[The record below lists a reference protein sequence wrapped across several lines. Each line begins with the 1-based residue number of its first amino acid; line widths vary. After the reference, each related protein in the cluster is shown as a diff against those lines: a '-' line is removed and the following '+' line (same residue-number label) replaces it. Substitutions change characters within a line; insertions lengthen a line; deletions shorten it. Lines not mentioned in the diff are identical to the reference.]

1 MTDGVQPTPDPLW
14 RGGLLA
20 DEMGL
25 VKTLSMI
32 ALIASDQDYDLSN
45 QPTTSDSKP
54 GTSTCSTLIVV
65 PSSCEKFASYSFA
78 NADVAFVVFGVW
90 ESELKTYDVTN
101 DTACAC

>member
-1 MTDGVQPTPDPLW
+1 MTDEVQPTPGPLW

-25 VKTLSMI
+25 GKTLSMI

-45 QPTTSDSKP
+45 QPTTSDSTS

-65 PSSCEKFASYSFA
+65 PPSCKNLCIIQFFKY
-78 NADVAFVVFGVW
+78 
-90 ESELKTYDVTN
+90 
-101 DTACAC
+101 

>member
-32 ALIASDQDYDLSN
+32 ALIASDQDYDLSD
-45 QPTTSDSKP
+45 QLTSSDSTF
-54 GTSTCSTLIVV
+54 GTCTCSTLIVV
-65 PSSCEKFASYSFA
+65 PPSCKDLCIIQFCKY
-78 NADVAFVVFGVW
+78 
-90 ESELKTYDVTN
+90 
-101 DTACAC
+101 